1 MLKHKRKFLAIVMT
15 GILIIS
21 TYSIA
26 FGANSERL
34 SGNNRYET
42 STKISQSGW
51 SSSEYVVIASGK
63 DFADALCAVPLAKKL
78 NAPIILTDPNEL
90 STVAID
96 EIKRLNV
103 KNVYIAGGEGAVSAN
118 VKVALENTL
127 KIGSANIKRLYG
139 KDRFETSVAIA
150 KEVGIKDKVALVY
163 GGNYADAL
171 SIAPIAAIKGIPILL
186 TDTKTLPD
194 SISNYLSDN
203 KDKIQ
208 SSYVIGGEGVVS
220 PNVKNSIEGMTGKSS
235 KRLSGSNRYDTN
247 INVLKEFENDKDIK
261 FDSVYMAVGD
271 GPNGDEFA
279 DALSGAVL
287 CALKQAP
294 LILTYKELPKVA
306 EEYLQKKV
314 NKDTAVIALGG
325 VGVMPEKVI
334 EDFNNKVKGE
344 NTTLPIITPGT
355 TTTQENP
362 PSGGTTGGTTPS
374 GNPGGDTGNK
384 DTVAYNDGSVTVEVT
399 DKNICIK
406 VTGKKYETVVVKI
419 ESKGSVKFIDQTD
432 TDAINGKCEFKTI
445 LGNSGLYTLYVVT
458 SSGQTKLDFE
468 IK

>member
-1 MLKHKRKFLAIVMT
+1 MLKFKGKLLILMMT
-15 GILIIS
+15 GTLILS
-21 TYSIA
+21 TYSQA
-26 FGANSERL
+26 FAAKNERI

-42 STKISQSGW
+42 SAKISQNGW
-51 SSSEYVVIASGK
+51 DKSDYVVIASGR

-90 STVAID
+90 STAAID

-118 VKVALENTL
+118 VKAMLENTL
-127 KIGSANIKRLYG
+127 KISSANIKRLYG

-186 TDTKTLPD
+186 TDTKALPD

-203 KDKIQ
+203 KGKIQ
-208 SSYVIGGEGVVS
+208 NSYVIGGEGVINES
-220 PNVKNSIEGMTGKSS
+220 VKSSIEKMTGKSS

-294 LILTYKELPKVA
+294 LILIYKELPKVA
-306 EEYLQKKV
+306 EEYLLKKI
-314 NKDTAVIALGG
+314 NKDTAVIAFGG

-334 EDFNNKVKGE
+334 EDFSNKVKNE
-344 NTTLPIITPGT
+344 GT
-355 TTTQENP
+355 TAGTT
-362 PSGGTTGGTTPS
+362 TTGGTTT
-374 GNPGGDTGNK
+374 GGITTGGATTGGTTTGGTTTGGSTSN
-384 DTVAYNDGSVTVEVT
+384 NDPVEYSKKPVTVIVT
-399 DKNICIK
+399 GENIDIK
-406 VTGKKYETVVVKI
+406 VTGNKYETV
-419 ESKGSVKFIDQTD
+419 SVKVELKGNMKYMDQGDVT
-432 TDAINGKCEFKTI
+432 NGIFESKTI
-445 LGNSGLYTLYVVT
+445 LAKGSYTLYVV
-458 SSGQTKLDFE
+458 SSSSETTLDFE
-468 IK
+468 VK